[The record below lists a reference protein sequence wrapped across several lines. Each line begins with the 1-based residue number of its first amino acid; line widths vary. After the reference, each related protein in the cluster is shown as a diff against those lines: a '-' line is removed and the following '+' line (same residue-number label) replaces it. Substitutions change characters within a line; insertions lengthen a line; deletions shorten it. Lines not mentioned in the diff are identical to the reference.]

1 MSDIMYDLEF
11 DPGELPPN
19 VIAEPISLKDGSD
32 IKTWRYI
39 DLGKF
44 ISFLQTGQLFLTNS
58 QFFDDP
64 FEGSLPGKFRGSKE
78 FLKER
83 YDLPEAS
90 EEAMHSKLQRYRK
103 HTFISSWH
111 MNNYES
117 AAMWGIYTKS
127 NESIAIQ
134 STYRRLIDTVGQQA
148 AIGAVGY
155 IDYEKD
161 PIPMDDL
168 AIPFLFKRKSFM
180 YEQELRVIHIDYDEA
195 GKHED
200 KKMPKAV
207 HPIDIDTNNLIEK
220 IYLSP
225 KSHDYLLDLLGELVP
240 DYGVQAE
247 LKRSDLDKDPLY

>member
-11 DPGELPPN
+11 DDDELPAN
-19 VIAEPISLKDGSD
+19 VIAEPKPLKGGGD
-32 IKTWRYI
+32 IKIWRYI

-58 QFFDDP
+58 RFFDDP
-64 FEGSLPGKFRGSKE
+64 FEGSLPRKFRGSKK
-78 FLKER
+78 FLKEK
-83 YDLPEAS
+83 YNLPDAT
-90 EEAMHSKLQRYRK
+90 EEAMHSKLQTCRK

-111 MNNYES
+111 MNRYES

-134 STYRRLIDTVGQQA
+134 STYRKLVEAVGEQA
-148 AIGAVGY
+148 VIGGVGY

-168 AIPFLFKRKSFM
+168 AIPFLFKRKSYM
-180 YEQELRVIHIDYDEA
+180 YEQELRVIHIDHREV
-195 GKHED
+195 D
-200 KKMPKAV
+200 KNESGEPPKTG
-207 HPIDIDTNNLIEK
+207 HPIDIDTNSLIER

-225 KSHDYLLDLLGELVP
+225 KSHDYLLDLLNELVP

-247 LKRSDLDKDPLY
+247 LKRSDLDQDPLY